1 MMAGARFSGTSWE
14 LLHDLSIS
22 VCLKIKQKNRFE
34 VVPRGSS
41 RLKENQQGTT
51 SKTLRVFLRVRPFRN
66 RELRGNYVGTRELPQ
81 RKSRSLS
88 HLHVNHS
95 GSLRNGS
102 EWPEWMGLN
111 ANPHSG
117 GVHHE

>member
-22 VCLKIKQKNRFE
+22 ACLKIKQKDRFE

-66 RELRGNYVGTRELPQ
+66 RELRGNYVGTTWELG
-81 RKSRSLS
+81 
-88 HLHVNHS
+88 NY
-95 GSLRNGS
+95 
-102 EWPEWMGLN
+102 LN
-111 ANPHSG
+111 ANPAVLATCMSTIPDHFGTVRNGRSG
-117 GVHHE
+117 WD